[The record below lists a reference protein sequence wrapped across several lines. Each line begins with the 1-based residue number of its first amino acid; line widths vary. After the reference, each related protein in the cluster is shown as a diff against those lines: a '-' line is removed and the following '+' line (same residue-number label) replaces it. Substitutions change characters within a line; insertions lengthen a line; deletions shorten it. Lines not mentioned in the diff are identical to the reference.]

1 MFTTTLMK
9 ICNDISANNIP
20 YKIIT
25 PIFFIYFFRC
35 IDFIFSLIN
44 LSNIQVILAT
54 TYSPM
59 HIGTVPSA
67 HIVLTSLFGMGRGGT
82 LSL

>member
-1 MFTTTLMK
+1 MK
-9 ICNDISANNIP
+9 KYDDRPANNIP
-20 YKIIT
+20 YKILSSK
-25 PIFFIYFFRC
+25 FFIFYFFRC
-35 IDFIFSLIN
+35 LDFIFSLIN
-44 LSNIQVILAT
+44 LTNIQVILAT